1 MKTEKETET
10 KVKPSLTVISKFRE
24 TYLSLYPEDKW
35 LNYDKLSK
43 KLSDKFNVEIT
54 GRDLWLLTE
63 PSIEEDIIDLEQQY
77 ENLGL

>member
-1 MKTEKETET
+1 MEEKIKE
-10 KVKPSLTVISKFRE
+10 KIKPSSIVISKFRE
-24 TYLSLYPEDKW
+24 TYLSLYSEDKW
-35 LNYDKLSK
+35 LSYDKLAE